1 MFKLVKLLGRF
12 VAKMYV
18 REARLLIAESKV
30 LKKASEEA
38 TKASI
43 KLAEKSGELTILSTE
58 ASDKAARVAL
68 QGQTIGKFFE

>member
-1 MFKLVKLLGRF
+1 
-12 VAKMYV
+12 
-18 REARLLIAESKV
+18 LIAESKV